1 MGEILLPAL
10 AVGAGTFVILM
21 VIFFVAR
28 MFSKKKMGA
37 FKDYLAQKFPDL
49 KDAEIFAAKQ
59 KSKGIKLDIA
69 LALNEAKKEIVLL
82 LDNKGED
89 LTHKVYG
96 FKDLK
101 AVDSTDQI
109 IARGALPKTY
119 SYEQTMKLTFKDGG
133 TYLFVSENV
142 SNKRGDDKGAQLVK
156 DTFAPWEGKL
166 KEIMK

>member
-21 VIFFVAR
+21 VVFFIAR

-37 FKDYLAQKFPDL
+37 FKDYLTQQFPDL
-49 KDAEIFAAKQ
+49 KDAELFASRQ

-69 LALNEAKKEIVLL
+69 LALNEVKKEIILL
-82 LDNKGED
+82 LDNKGEG
-89 LTHKVYG
+89 LVHKVYG

-101 AVDSTDQI
+101 SVDSTDQI

-119 SYEQTMKLTFKDGG
+119 SFEQTMTLTFKDGG
-133 TYLFVSENV
+133 IYLFVSENV
-142 SNKRGDDKGAQLVK
+142 SNKHGDDKGAQLVR
-156 DTFAPWEGKL
+156 DTFSPWEEKL
-166 KEIMK
+166 NKIVK